1 MPADKLMTQN
11 QVTDNGNDEE
21 GKAKEVADKV
31 VDENRT
37 EKKSKDEK
45 HGGKDGTV
53 LKEINDDAKKGK
65 E

>member
-1 MPADKLMTQN
+1 MTQN
-11 QVTDNGNDEE
+11 QVTDNGSDGG
-21 GKAKEVADKV
+21 GKAKEVSDKV

-53 LKEINDDAKKGK
+53 LKEINDDTKKGK